1 MALQSL
7 PRRILLKISGEML
20 KGDDNVGLCGETLSR
35 LAKSIAELIQ
45 NKIEVG
51 IVLGGGNLFRGIQ
64 GSDLGI
70 SRVSSDFMGMLATL
84 INGIALQE
92 ALRCENIDAKVMSAI
107 PCTELAPPIS
117 LRDAKNH
124 IKSGKPVIFVG
135 GTGNPFFTT
144 DTAAALR
151 AAEIKADLV
160 VKATKVSGVYSSD
173 PIKNK
178 EAKRFE
184 KITYA
189 HILEKNLSVMDST
202 AIALCM
208 SVKIPIFVFKL
219 WEKPTILAALQDPS
233 CGTIVSV
240 E

>member
-1 MALQSL
+1 MPPQSL

-20 KGDDNVGLCGETLSR
+20 KGDEHLGLCGDTLSR
-35 LAKSIAELIQ
+35 LAKSIAELL
-45 NKIEVG
+45 NHKIEVG

-92 ALRCENIDAKVMSAI
+92 ALRSANIESKVMSAL
-107 PCTELAPPIS
+107 PCGTLAPEIS
-117 LRDAKNH
+117 VSEAQNLIAE
-124 IKSGKPVIFVG
+124 GKPVIFVG

-151 AAEIKADLV
+151 AAEIHADLV

-173 PIKNK
+173 PVKDKN
-178 EAKRFE
+178 AKRFE
-184 KITYA
+184 RITYA
-189 HILEKNLSVMDST
+189 EVLEKNLSVMDST

-208 SVKIPIFVFKL
+208 SLKIPIFVFKL
-219 WEKPTILAALQDPS
+219 WEKTTILEALQDPS
-233 CGTIVSV
+233 CGTIVSI